1 MFNAE
6 TAPLFSRAA
15 SPLTLFSLFAAPYC
29 PPPYDRL
36 WEEERLNGSGG
47 ANIYGLTLPP
57 VYETLKIKSDTP
69 FSFKNHGTPL
79 AQQNNNKGKN
89 PYEYQR

>member
-1 MFNAE
+1 
-6 TAPLFSRAA
+6 
-15 SPLTLFSLFAAPYC
+15 
-29 PPPYDRL
+29 
-36 WEEERLNGSGG
+36 LNSSGG

-69 FSFKNHGTPL
+69 FSFKEYGTPP